1 MSELI
6 NDLHKLQ
13 KKDMPEAGSIL
24 ADAFQHYPVWNKLFE
39 GESKIEK
46 KYCAFFEAPLRFCL
60 KYGEVYATSE
70 NFEGI
75 AAWVPGDQA
84 DMTFWRMIR
93 SGALKSAMKM
103 GANIGKKMK
112 LIMKSLPEDRKE
124 NMGEVQYIYFL
135 LIGVAAI
142 FQGKGFGGKL
152 LRALIEKSE
161 QLGIPLY
168 LETETEDNVKMYK
181 RFGFKVMKKITLP
194 VINLPMWEMVR
205 EPSP

>member
-84 DMTFWRMIR
+84 DMKFWRMIR

>member
-6 NDLHKLQ
+6 NDLYKLQ
-13 KKDMPEAGSIL
+13 KKDMPKAGSIL

-60 KYGEVYATSE
+60 KFGEVYATSE

-103 GANIGKKMK
+103 GANLGKKMK
-112 LIMKSLPEDRKE
+112 LILKSVPEDRKE
-124 NMGEVQYIYFL
+124 NMGEVQYMYFL
-135 LIGVAAI
+135 LIGVAAT

-161 QLGIPLY
+161 QLGISLY

-194 VINLPMWEMVR
+194 VINLPMWDMVR
-205 EPSP
+205 EPGA

>member
-93 SGALKSAMKM
+93 SGAFKSAMKM

-124 NMGEVQYIYFL
+124 NMGEVQYMYFL